1 MSDPDPPALT
11 AEIVRILA
19 RLEGHAPL
27 EAELAARIAANAT
40 RALGA
45 VAASATRDL
54 FELQPSSYLA
64 ELERLAEHD

>member
-1 MSDPDPPALT
+1 MPDPDPPALT
-11 AEIVRILA
+11 VEIVRILA

-27 EAELAARIAANAT
+27 EAELAARIAASAT

-45 VAASATRDL
+45 VAASAKHDL

-64 ELERLAEHD
+64 ELERLAERD